1 MLKLR
6 LQRIG
11 RRKRPFYRIVVMT
24 NRTRRDGRPIDYVG
38 YYDPILKKSNFN
50 ASKVVKWIT
59 VGVQPTSTV
68 ANLLLKSRITS

>member
-38 YYDPILKKSNFN
+38 YYDPILKK
-50 ASKVVKWIT
+50 I
-59 VGVQPTSTV
+59 
-68 ANLLLKSRITS
+68 